1 VSVRLPT
8 FLIVGAMRSG
18 TTALARYLG
27 AHPDVFVPAEKELHF
42 FDRNFERGVDWYA
55 SKFARARGEH
65 AIGEATQTYM
75 YDPGSVRR
83 LSQVVPDARL
93 IAILRDPVDRAYSHY
108 WLNRARG
115 LEPLSFADAIAIE
128 PERLAS
134 GDRRQ
139 RYVYSYLD
147 RGRYLGQLQLI
158 CEYFPRS
165 SLQVLMFDDLC
176 RDPARTFEE
185 VCGHLNVD
193 IDYRPDE
200 LGRRINAHVTFKSPR
215 LRRFAKGLPR
225 PVARAIGRVNVRK
238 GGYEPM
244 EPGLRASINALFQQ
258 DVRAL
263 SDWLG
268 SELPEWLDG
277 G

>member
-1 VSVRLPT
+1 
-8 FLIVGAMRSG
+8 MRSG

-27 AHPDVFVPAEKELHF
+27 AHPDVFVPPEKELHF

-75 YDPGSVRR
+75 YDPRSVRR

-115 LEPLSFADAIAIE
+115 LELLSFADALAIE

-134 GDRRQ
+134 EDRRQ

-147 RGRYLGQLQLI
+147 RGRYLEQLQMI

-176 RDPARTFEE
+176 RDPARTFKE
-185 VCGHLNVD
+185 VCAHLNVNTD
-193 IDYRPDE
+193 FRPDE

-225 PVARAIGRVNVRK
+225 PLARAIGRVNVRK

-244 EPGLRASINALFQQ
+244 EPGLRASINALFQD

-268 SELPEWLDG
+268 SELPEWLG
-277 G
+277 GG

>member
-1 VSVRLPT
+1 
-8 FLIVGAMRSG
+8 MRSG

-27 AHPDVFVPAEKELHF
+27 AHPDVFVPPEKELHF
-42 FDRNFERGVDWYA
+42 FDRNFERGVEWYA

-75 YDPGSVRR
+75 YEPIAVQR

-93 IAILRDPVDRAYSHY
+93 IAILRNPVDRAYSHY

-115 LEPLSFADAIAIE
+115 LEPLTFADAIAIE

-134 GDRRQ
+134 GDLRQ
-139 RYVYSYLD
+139 RRMYSYLD
-147 RGRYLGQLQLI
+147 RGRYLGQLQVI
-158 CEYFPRS
+158 CNHFPRS

-176 RDPARTFEE
+176 RNPARIFEE
-185 VCGHLNVD
+185 VCGHLNVNTE
-193 IDYRPDE
+193 YRPDE
-200 LGRRINAHVTFKSPR
+200 LGRKINAHVTFKSPR
-215 LRRFAKGLPR
+215 LRHFAKRLPR
-225 PVARAIGRVNVRK
+225 AVARTIGRMNVRK

-244 EPGLRASINALFQQ
+244 EPSLRASINALFQE
-258 DVRAL
+258 DMHAL

-268 SELPEWLDG
+268 WDLPAWLDG
-277 G
+277 GVNLR